1 MSQITRCP
9 ACVTLFKVVPDQLRI
24 SDGWVRCGQCDEVFD
39 AALHLLAEPPAAPLQ
54 SVDIDLTPDPVAN
67 SAAWPVELASDLPA
81 AAEDE
86 VLAPSLPAPP
96 LDERLPR
103 DDPMTVPE
111 PPLIPDAP
119 VPEPCADL
127 DAVSFLY
134 DKKIAAF
141 SDKPWLRVTLRV
153 LGLVL
158 LLALSGQMIVHER
171 DRIAASVPGLKP
183 WLQALCAPL
192 NCTLSPLRR
201 IDALVIESA
210 SFTKI
215 RGDAYRLN
223 FMLKNTARMA
233 LALPAIE
240 LTLTDSSDQPVVRR
254 VFLPSELGAKTDA
267 LAAGI
272 EWSTS
277 LAVALKLAGGGD
289 RVVGYRVLAFYP

>member
-39 AALHLLAEPPAAPLQ
+39 ASLHLLPDFPAAPLQ
-54 SVDIDLTPDPVAN
+54 SVDLDVTSDPVG
-67 SAAWPVELASDLPA
+67 SPAAGPPGPEPDLSA

-86 VLAPSLPAPP
+86 VIAPSRPAPLLAEFPPWDEPMVEPAPP
-96 LDERLPR
+96 L
-103 DDPMTVPE
+103 M
-111 PPLIPDAP
+111 PDAP
-119 VPEPCADL
+119 VPEPRADL
-127 DAVSFLY
+127 DAVSFLH
-134 DKKIAAF
+134 DKKTEALPGR
-141 SDKPWLRVTLRV
+141 PWLRVTLWV

-158 LLALSGQMIVHER
+158 LLALSGQMMVHER
-171 DRIAASVPGLKP
+171 DRIAASEPSLKP

-201 IDALVIESA
+201 IDALVIDSA

-267 LAAGI
+267 LAPGI

-277 LAVALKLAGGGD
+277 LAVALKLAGAGD